1 MSRIP
6 AIDPAS
12 AQGKTKDLLDG
23 VQKSLGVTPNL
34 YRVVG
39 QSPAAL
45 EGLLSLTGA
54 LSHAK
59 LGPKTREAVAL
70 AVAQT
75 NACDYCLS
83 AHTLLGKGA
92 GLGADD
98 IAKARDGRGTDAKT
112 DAVIGFARSLVQSQG
127 HATDAELAALRQAGL
142 SEGEIVETVALTV
155 LNIFTNYMNHVA
167 ETDIDFPVVR
177 AASL

>member
-1 MSRIP
+1 MSRI
-6 AIDPAS
+6 AAVDPAT
-12 AQGKTKDLLDG
+12 AQGKTKDLLAG
-23 VQKSLGVTPNL
+23 VQKALGLTPNL
-34 YRVVG
+34 YRVAG

-45 EGLLSLTGA
+45 DGLLALTGA

-75 NACDYCLS
+75 NECDYCLS

-92 GLGADD
+92 GLSPEQ
-98 IAKARDGRGTDAKT
+98 IAQARDGGSSDAKT
-112 DAVIGFARSLVQSQG
+112 DAVLRFARALVDNRG
-127 HATDAELAALRQAGL
+127 HVSDAELAGLRQAGL
-142 SEGEIVETVALTV
+142 GEDEIVETVALTV
-155 LNIFTNYMNHVA
+155 LNIFTNYLNHVA

-177 AASL
+177 A